1 MAPATRAPTES
12 GRPFLGWAMVALAF
26 ALYGFGMAPA
36 YYAWGFLAP
45 EIIADVGLSRE
56 QIGSTFGLFTLT
68 FALTS
73 PVAGVAIDRIGLRPV
88 LVLGAFLGA
97 AGFSWTS
104 VATSAAELALAY
116 ALVGGLGIGLMTLLP
131 VQMLPIH
138 WFRRYRARA
147 TGLILLGAGAVGALV
162 PTAAARGVELADW
175 RFVFQAIAAL
185 FLTIGLVSAW
195 LLRDR
200 PADVGQFPDGAERTE
215 DVPGPA
221 QGESADSLRDP
232 TPRAAILSP
241 LFLFASLACLTN
253 TVPWRVV
260 TAHGRLHLEDLGFAA
275 AIAAGILG
283 LRIGLSGAG
292 RLCGGVADLVD
303 PRFVLAGALS
313 ATAIGITGFAMAT
326 EANLATASIG
336 LLGLGYGV
344 AMTCEP
350 LVMARLFGA
359 RAFLGTNGLR
369 IAITGLAGWV
379 APLWTGAAADRS
391 GSYEESFLAL
401 AALSFAGAVTILF
414 CRPIDGRIDRDRG
427 DSHDLSELR

>member
-1 MAPATRAPTES
+1 MAPETRAPTES

-73 PVAGVAIDRIGLRPV
+73 PVAGIAIDRVGLRPV
-88 LVLGAFLGA
+88 LALGAFLGA
-97 AGFSWTS
+97 AGFAWTS

-116 ALVGGLGIGLMTLLP
+116 ALVGGLGIGLTTLLP
-131 VQMLPIH
+131 AQTLPIH

-147 TGLILLGAGAVGALV
+147 TGVILLGAGVVGALV

-175 RFVFQAIAAL
+175 RFVFQAIAVL

-200 PADVGQFPDGAERTE
+200 PADVGQFPDGAERAE
-215 DVPGPA
+215 DLPQPA
-221 QGESADSLRDP
+221 QGEPTEIAESLSDL
-232 TPRAAILSP
+232 TPRSAILSP

-260 TAHGRLHLEDLGFAA
+260 TAHGRLHLEDLGFASA
-275 AIAAGILG
+275 VAAGILG

-292 RLCGGVADLVD
+292 RLCGGIADLVD

-313 ATAIGITGFAMAT
+313 TTAVGITGFAMAT
-326 EANLATASIG
+326 EARLATASIG

-414 CRPIDGRIDRDRG
+414 CRPIHGRNDRALG
-427 DSHDLSELR
+427 D